1 MLETQHAHYRH
12 PVTMHAYRSFS
23 SSALPSPRTRSIA
36 FTVWRRGWRRDVGE
50 LRARARVVEW
60 RLGISKSRADALD
73 DDAQP
78 QPPNRE
84 LARNEVLP
92 LCQEGLVVAVHVVAA
107 RVLRIRDW
115 QPIAN

>member
-1 MLETQHAHYRH
+1 MHIIGTHSQCMPIVLFPPAHCLHLGRAPSLSRYGVAAGG
-12 PVTMHAYRSFS
+12 VTWTNYAPAHVF
-23 SSALPSPRTRSIA
+23 L
-36 FTVWRRGWRRDVGE
+36 
-50 LRARARVVEW
+50 EW

-73 DDAQP
+73 VDAQP

-115 QPIAN
+115 QPIAK